1 MKEQGANFYLP
12 TQNSV
17 TEVLN
22 PQLPYV
28 DLSFSIMGKTLPID
42 HGYGLYAALTYL
54 KPLLHSLD
62 NISIQTIPGIPDE
75 DGSLLLNEHSRLRIR
90 ISADNIPLVY
100 PFAGKSITIG
110 KHRIRL
116 GIPDIYLLKAVEN
129 LRSRIV
135 VIKGYEEPE
144 AFLEAVQRQLE
155 KLGIQ
160 GIASIPTKADG
171 KPERRSIKIK
181 RFTVVGFGL
190 EVTNLNDEDS
200 VTLQKYGIGGKHKMG
215 CGVFIPIKERR

>member
-1 MKEQGANFYLP
+1 MKEMGADLHLP
-12 TQNSV
+12 TQNRV

-42 HGYGLYAALTYL
+42 HGHRLYAALTHL
-54 KPLLHSLD
+54 KPQLHSLD
-62 NISIQTIPGIPDE
+62 NLSIQTIPGIPDE

-90 ISADNIPLVY
+90 LAADNIPLVY

-116 GIPDIYLLKAVEN
+116 GIPDIYLLQPVEH

-144 AFLEAVQRQLE
+144 SFLQAVQRQIE
-155 KLGIQ
+155 QLGIQ
-160 GIASIPTKADG
+160 GTASIPINANG
-171 KPERRSIKIK
+171 KPKRRTIKIK

-190 EVTNLNDEDS
+190 EVMNLSDEDS
-200 VTLQKYGIGGKHKMG
+200 LTLQMYGIGGKQKMG
-215 CGVFIPIKERR
+215 CGVFVPSKEK